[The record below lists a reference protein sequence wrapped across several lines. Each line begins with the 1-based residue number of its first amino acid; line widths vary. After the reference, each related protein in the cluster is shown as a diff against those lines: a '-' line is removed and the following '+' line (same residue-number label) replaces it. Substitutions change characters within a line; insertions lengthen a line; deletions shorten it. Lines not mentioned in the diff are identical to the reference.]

1 MPEAKNQ
8 IILGT
13 VLVVDDEAPI
23 RRLLRVALEAERY
36 EVFEADSGR
45 TGLAEVAFRRPDVVI
60 LDLGLPDLDGTEV
73 VRRLREWSR
82 VPVLILSVRQDVREK
97 VAALDLGADDYLTK
111 PFHPAE
117 LLARVRALRRHSP
130 PELEAAEFAAG
141 PLRVDFAARQVF
153 RDGLEVRLTA
163 TEYALLRVLARND
176 GRVVTHRQ
184 LLREVWGPKSEEQS
198 QYLRV
203 YMNHLRKKL
212 EPDPAQ
218 PRLIRNEPGIGYRF
232 VG

>member
-1 MPEAKNQ
+1 MPEAINQ
-8 IILGT
+8 IILAT
-13 VLVVDDEAPI
+13 VLVIDDEAPI

-117 LLARVRALRRHSP
+117 LMARVRALRRHSP
-130 PELEAAEFAAG
+130 PEPEAAEFAAG

-184 LLREVWGPKSEEQS
+184 LLREVWGPKAEEQS

-203 YMNHLRKKL
+203 YMNHLRRKL